1 MGLSSTFKHA
11 LGLSFLPRRTNPSA
25 WKGKSVDRSSV
36 KVNCSTVQCNC
47 DFHSSESD
55 MAVNGSELDL
65 HHGGIGDS
73 SSSRA
78 VLVRIVSWSSIL
90 GHRCRWTMEQE
101 RDLAIAEQELAR
113 CQNAWSSEQEVWLTY
128 IKALTEEKEA
138 HEEFLHRRAK
148 HQDDE
153 QQHFRKSWNHRRS
166 QDRSRQ
172 LLLLNP
178 RRGSSRLR
186 RLRIGSSFGQG
197 DVEW

>member
-78 VLVRIVSWSSIL
+78 VLVRI
-90 GHRCRWTMEQE
+90 E